1 MMFRILLG
9 IDIAAAAV
17 VGYFFII
24 GLADGSVSAF
34 NGGLW
39 FGVLLAIAAIFAGG
53 IALRR
58 AAHPVMA
65 SLVLAILAFPSVSC
79 GLFLVVAITS
89 GARWN

>member
-9 IDIAAAAV
+9 IDIAAAVV
-17 VGYFFII
+17 VGYFFIV

-34 NGGLW
+34 NGELW
-39 FGVLLAIAAIFAGG
+39 AGVLLGVAAIFAAG

-58 AAHPVMA
+58 AAHPIWA
-65 SLVLAILAFPSVSC
+65 GLVLAILAVPAALY
-79 GLFLVVAITS
+79 GLFMLVVILS